1 MFLNRHRSRGFTLI
15 EMLVAV
21 AILAM
26 LSLLAYQILYQVQ
39 ISNDVSENKS
49 QQINKLQKAIIVLD
63 SDFRQIADRQFR
75 TNGAEAEEQKL
86 LWQDGLLGGNHYGL
100 LFTRYGW
107 GNHQWQFPRG
117 EVIKVG
123 YRLQDDKLERIWW
136 RYPDT
141 TVGDTGNVETVL
153 EHVSAFDVRF
163 YYKGKWL
170 SVWEDKGNILPEAVS
185 VALTL
190 DDYGR
195 IERTYLVTSYS
206 QSGSSNG

>member
-1 MFLNRHRSRGFTLI
+1 MFLNRHHSRGFTLI

-39 ISNDVSENKS
+39 VSNDVSEKKG

-75 TNGAEAEEQKL
+75 TNGAEAETQKL
-86 LWQDGLLGGNHYGL
+86 LWQDGLLGGKHYGL
-100 LFTRYGW
+100 LFTRHGW

-153 EHVSAFDVRF
+153 EHVLAFEIRF
-163 YYKGKWL
+163 YYDGKWL
-170 SVWEDKGNILPEAVS
+170 SVWEDKDNILPAAVS

-195 IERTYLVTSYS
+195 IERTYLVTSYP
-206 QSGSSNG
+206 QSGSNNG

>member
-1 MFLNRHRSRGFTLI
+1 MHQNRHRSRGFTLI

-39 ISNDVSENKS
+39 VSNDVSEKKS

-75 TNGAEAEEQKL
+75 TNGAESEAQKL
-86 LWQDGLLGGNHYGL
+86 LWQDGLLGGNGYGL
-100 LFTRYGW
+100 LFTRHGW

-153 EHVSAFDVRF
+153 EHVSAFEIRF
-163 YYKGKWL
+163 YYDGKWL
-170 SVWEDKGNILPEAVS
+170 SVWEDKDNILPAAVS
-185 VALTL
+185 IALTL